1 MAELTYEAMTQRQKV
16 AALLIALGPSTASEI
31 LKNIKDDEML
41 EQITFDIASLN
52 KVPTEILN
60 QVLEEFHSLFLASDY
75 LASGGTNYARTL
87 LEKAYGPE
95 QAQNMLGRLV
105 NLLTTNPFQFFND
118 ADPSQLATSFQ
129 NENPQLIALILAYL
143 KPESS
148 AKVLNSLPAEVQA
161 QVAFKIADMN
171 STNPE
176 IISEIE
182 KIVEGKFSSVVA
194 QDFSKAG
201 GVGALANI
209 LNRSDRATEKNV
221 LEYLEMKNLELAEG
235 VRELMFVFEDI
246 VNLKDNAIQRIIR
259 EVETKDLAIS
269 LKGVREE
276 IKEKIYSNMSER
288 AQAML
293 KEELEYMGPVR
304 AKEVQEKQTKIVGII
319 RALESAGEI
328 VITRDTAEDE
338 YIE

>member
-1 MAELTYEAMTQRQKV
+1 MAEITYESMTQRQKV

-31 LKNIKDDEML
+31 LKNIKDDDIL

-52 KVPTEILN
+52 KVPSEILN

-75 LASGGTNYARTL
+75 LSSGGTQYARTL
-87 LEKAYGPE
+87 LEKAYGAE

-143 KPESS
+143 KPENS

-176 IISEIE
+176 IISE
-182 KIVEGKFSSVVA
+182 
-194 QDFSKAG
+194 
-201 GVGALANI
+201 
-209 LNRSDRATEKNV
+209 
-221 LEYLEMKNLELAEG
+221 
-235 VRELMFVFEDI
+235 
-246 VNLKDNAIQRIIR
+246 LK
-259 EVETKDLAIS
+259 KL
-269 LKGVREE
+269 
-276 IKEKIYSNMSER
+276 
-288 AQAML
+288 
-293 KEELEYMGPVR
+293 
-304 AKEVQEKQTKIVGII
+304 
-319 RALESAGEI
+319 
-328 VITRDTAEDE
+328 
-338 YIE
+338 